1 MKEKQT
7 HTQIHINQKNAEQNH
22 EKTTFRKKP
31 LKLERNIKCE
41 SKHDM
46 RKKMP
51 KVYKYISPLY
61 ILTYTLRLF
70 MSNINYKFM
79 LLH

>member
-46 RKKMP
+46 RKKCQ
-51 KVYKYISPLY
+51 KYIN
-61 ILTYTLRLF
+61 T
-70 MSNINYKFM
+70 
-79 LLH
+79 